1 MLDTEKSFEE
11 VRVEWN
17 VSKTGVVV
25 MLKDE
30 AKDRALWK
38 LVYVME
44 NVSGK
49 DRKVRG
55 LKLKQENECAVHE
68 ERPLQ
73 LECHLEIEGEK
84 RDWKSNPEA

>member
-38 LVYVME
+38 LVQDME

-49 DRKVRG
+49 DRKARG
-55 LKLKQENECAVHE
+55 LKLKQENKCAVHV

-73 LECHLEIEGEK
+73 LECHLEIEGEE
-84 RDWKSNPEA
+84 RDWKSDPEA